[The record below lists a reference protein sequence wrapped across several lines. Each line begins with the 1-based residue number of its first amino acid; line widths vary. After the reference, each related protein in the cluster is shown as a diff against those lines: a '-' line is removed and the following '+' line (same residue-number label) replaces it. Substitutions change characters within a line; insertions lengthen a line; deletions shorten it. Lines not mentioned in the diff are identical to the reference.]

1 MSFTP
6 FTVQDPEANS
16 KKQKDH
22 CSNVCTDTIVVL
34 KKARWHRKHLNLFSS
49 YKKDLKKEKEN
60 MIINVF
66 TGFCCSQVVENI
78 TTYAQNYIWI
88 SS

>member
-16 KKQKDH
+16 KKQKDR
-22 CSNVCTDTIVVL
+22 SNVCTDTIVVL

-49 YKKDLKKEKEN
+49 YKKEFKKRKRKRD
-60 MIINVF
+60 
-66 TGFCCSQVVENI
+66 
-78 TTYAQNYIWI
+78 Y
-88 SS
+88 